1 MKRIAIISPSGK
13 FYGSEQVLFDFL
25 CTTQHKYVIY
35 VPEGTFY
42 DKIKRC
48 SYSAFIYI
56 SKEIV
61 FAFSL
66 DVTMR
71 RV

>member
-42 DKIKRC
+42 DKIKNQGVHTPHLFT
-48 SYSAFIYI
+48 S
-56 SKEIV
+56 E
-61 FAFSL
+61 
-66 DVTMR
+66 
-71 RV
+71 